1 MTSGVTS
8 KGVRIPPARASL
20 NLSGVHLK
28 VALWSCHKNAEFTLA
43 SRVLQELSTF
53 MYFTYTVTARCYGF
67 DGIVAGMGAGEID
80 IAAYLRMTERRHR
93 FVTFLHPLDESR
105 YTFIIRAE
113 VVDEDTTPLT
123 ILAPFHRITWLFLG
137 SVLQQGGT
145 YNAVDIPSR
154 MLVGWWWLFALVI
167 TATYSAK
174 LVSNQSVQHSHSYP
188 FTSIQEAATSPLTPL
203 LNRDQSEEQL
213 LSNSDPES
221 DLGQLW
227 RRVVDD
233 GAIIDSKEEAY
244 ERVLSGDYSFIS
256 DKTLAILFFAKD
268 YLQHGHCRFTRVPVY
283 FYPGYRGFAVPK
295 HFPYTEQLNYG
306 IQTLSERGFINKWK
320 KETLPEGA
328 EDCLQ
333 FYPPVVGAQSLSF
346 SHTRSLFLT
355 LVMGIGGAAVC
366 LLVEIVIHHVSR
378 RIRTPAPST
387 RTVEMLIVEGA
398 IAAYVAENSESTTA
412 AAPPSGL
419 SAASADVSR
428 SCDV

>member
-1 MTSGVTS
+1 MTPGVMS
-8 KGVRIPPARASL
+8 KDVRIPPARASL

-28 VALWSCHKNAEFTLA
+28 VALWSCKQNAEFTLG

-67 DGIVAGMGAGEID
+67 DGIVAGMAAGEID

-93 FVTFLHPLDESR
+93 YLMFK
-105 YTFIIRAE
+105 
-113 VVDEDTTPLT
+113 
-123 ILAPFHRITWLFLG
+123 LG

-145 YNAVDIPSR
+145 YNADDMPSR

-174 LVSNQSVQHSHSYP
+174 LVSNQSVHHSHSYP

-203 LNRDQSEEQL
+203 VYRGNSEEQL

-221 DLGQLW
+221 DLGRLW

-233 GAIIDSKEEAY
+233 GALIDSKEEAY
-244 ERVLSGDYSFIS
+244 ERVLSGDYSFINDETFS
-256 DKTLAILFFAKD
+256 ILFFARD
-268 YLQHGHCRFTRVPVY
+268 YLQHNHCRFTRVPVY
-283 FYPGYRGFAVPK
+283 FYSGYRGFAVPK
-295 HFPYTEQLNYG
+295 HFPYAEQLNYG
-306 IQTLSERGFINKWK
+306 IRTLSERGFINQWK

-328 EDCLQ
+328 EYCLQ
-333 FYPPVVGAQSLSF
+333 LLDPPVVGAQSLSF

-366 LLVEIVIHHVSR
+366 LLVEIVIHHVGR
-378 RIRTPAPST
+378 RIRTSAPST
-387 RTVEMLIVEGA
+387 RTLEMIIVGGA
-398 IAAYVAENSESTTA
+398 TAACVAENSEITTA